1 LPFIER
7 KIAAD
12 EIESSSEEEEEEVVV
27 NPEIIEE
34 LAEEKSDFIKWA
46 D

>member
-1 LPFIER
+1 MVTE
-7 KIAAD
+7 
-12 EIESSSEEEEEEVVV
+12 EVEMGEEEEEVVV